1 MDTSDQRND
10 KRHETPD
17 DGTDRGA
24 STARSATV
32 RADMSTFERL
42 ESEVRAYCR
51 GWPTVFE
58 RAEGAVQIDRD
69 GREYLDFFA
78 GAGALNYGHN
88 PPELTDA
95 LVEYITSRGVT
106 HSLDMASVAKEDF
119 LLALD
124 ELVLAS
130 RGLDYRV
137 MFPGPT
143 GTNAVEAA
151 IKLARKVTGRESII
165 SFTNAFHGMTLGSLA
180 LTGNST
186 KRAGAGVPLT
196 NAVKMPFENTYG
208 DDFDTLDLLDSFLD
222 DAGSGVDLPAAV
234 IVETV
239 QAEGGVNVASAEWM
253 RRLSGVCK
261 AHGVL
266 LIIDDI
272 QVGCGRTG
280 TFFSFDEMGLDDQP
294 DIVCLSKSLSAYGLP
309 FAIVLLDPR
318 WDVFTPGE
326 HNGTFRG
333 HNLAF
338 VTAAAALR
346 QWWCDDQLTR
356 DVRRRAAMIERELEA
371 LVDEHPALFEERRGR
386 GLIQGVR
393 CVEPDD
399 ASRLCAAAFERGLL
413 LETAGSDDG
422 VVKLLPP
429 LTIADEQLQRGLTI
443 IREVV
448 EQAVED
454 QGQELLS
461 ATESLS
467 AEATS

>member
-1 MDTSDQRND
+1 MTTSEITTNP
-10 KRHETPD
+10 TASAD
-17 DGTDRGA
+17 DL
-24 STARSATV
+24 
-32 RADMSTFERL
+32 STFERL
-42 ESEVRAYCR
+42 ESEVRSYCR

-58 RAEGAVQIDRD
+58 TAQGAIQTDRD
-69 GREYLDFFA
+69 GREFLDFFA

-88 PPELTDA
+88 PAELTDA
-95 LVEYITSRGVT
+95 LVAYITARGVT
-106 HSLDMASVAKEDF
+106 HSLDMASGAKEEF
-119 LLALD
+119 LLTLE
-124 ELVLAS
+124 ELILKP
-130 RGLDYRV
+130 RDLDYRV

-151 IKLARKVTGRESII
+151 IKLARKVTGRDTVI

-208 DDFDTLDLLDSFLD
+208 DDFDTLDLLDSFLN

-239 QAEGGVNVASAEWM
+239 QAEGGVNVASADWM
-253 RRLSGVCK
+253 RRLGRLCK
-261 AHGVL
+261 QHGVL
-266 LIIDDI
+266 LIVDDI

-280 TFFSFDEMGLDDQP
+280 SFFSFDEMDLDDQP

-333 HNLAF
+333 NNLAF
-338 VTAAAALR
+338 VTAAAALK
-346 QWWCDDQLTR
+346 QWWSDDALTL
-356 DVRRRAAMIERELEA
+356 DVRRRASMIEKTLTS
-371 LVDEHPALFEERRGR
+371 LVDEHPGLFEDHRGR

-393 CVEPDD
+393 CVEADD
-399 ASRLCAAAFERGLL
+399 ASRICAGAFERGLL
-413 LETAGSDDG
+413 LETAGPDDD

-429 LTIADEQLQRGLTI
+429 LTISDDELQRGLDI
-443 IREVV
+443 ISDVV
-448 EQAVED
+448 EQAVEED
-454 QGQELLS
+454 GQRLLADS
-461 ATESLS
+461 QTAG
-467 AEATS
+467 TSS

>member
-1 MDTSDQRND
+1 METSKNSTTTS
-10 KRHETPD
+10 KPSPD
-17 DGTDRGA
+17 L
-24 STARSATV
+24 
-32 RADMSTFERL
+32 STFERL
-42 ESEVRAYCR
+42 ESEVRSYCR
-51 GWPTVFE
+51 GWPAVFE
-58 RAEGAVQIDRD
+58 TAQGATQIDRE

-88 PPELTDA
+88 PPELTEA
-95 LVEYITSRGVT
+95 LVSHITSHGVT
-106 HSLDMASVAKEDF
+106 HSLDMASVAKEEF
-119 LLALD
+119 LLTLE
-124 ELVLAS
+124 ELILKP
-130 RGLDYRV
+130 RGLEYRV

-151 IKLARKVTGRESII
+151 IKLARKVTGRDTVI
-165 SFTNAFHGMTLGSLA
+165 SFTNAFHGMTLGALA

-222 DAGSGVDLPAAV
+222 DAGSGIDLPAAV

-239 QAEGGVNVASAEWM
+239 QAEGGVNVASADWM
-253 RRLSGVCK
+253 RRLGRVCK

-266 LIIDDI
+266 LIVDDI

-280 TFFSFDEMGLDDQP
+280 PFFSFDDMDLDDQP

-333 HNLAF
+333 NNMAF
-338 VTAAAALR
+338 VTAAAALK
-346 QWWCDDQLTR
+346 QWWSDDSLTI
-356 DVRRRAAMIERELEA
+356 DVGRRAAMIERELEA
-371 LVDEHPALFEERRGR
+371 LVEQHPGLFEERRGR

-393 CVEPDD
+393 CTEPDD
-399 ASRLCAAAFERGLL
+399 ASRLCAAAFERGLM
-413 LETAGSDDG
+413 LETAGPEDE

-429 LTIADEQLQRGLTI
+429 LTISDEELQRGLDI

-448 EQAVED
+448 AQAVED
-454 QGQELLS
+454 QGKQLIDASADVAEL
-461 ATESLS
+461 
-467 AEATS
+467 AEVVAS